1 MVECEAL
8 RKIRHRN
15 ILNILTACSTV
26 TPSGSEFKAL
36 VFDYMPSGN
45 LDLWV
50 HPKADQK
57 FRSRNLTLVER
68 VNIAI
73 DVATAINYLHNHC
86 PTPVAHCDLK
96 PSNVL
101 LNENLT
107 AHIADFGLA
116 RFLQNINEK
125 GYEDQSSSVAIMGS
139 IGYVPPEYGVGNHIS
154 LQGDVYSC
162 GILLLELFTGKRPT
176 DAMFKDELTL
186 QKFVENQLSNG
197 SQVAQIVD
205 ESLLSKKTRNL
216 GERFE
221 AGLQLILGVGLSC
234 AKLRP
239 SERIDIKDVVIQLVE
254 VRQFLFH

>member
-1 MVECEAL
+1 ML
-8 RKIRHRN
+8 D
-15 ILNILTACSTV
+15 S
-26 TPSGSEFKAL
+26 PSGSEFKAL

-107 AHIADFGLA
+107 AHIADFSLA

-154 LQGDVYSC
+154 LQGRAYSTEVC
-162 GILLLELFTGKRPT
+162 REPTVKRIPGRS
-176 DAMFKDELTL
+176 DRH
-186 QKFVENQLSNG
+186 
-197 SQVAQIVD
+197 

-234 AKLRP
+234 AKVRP
-239 SERIDIKDVVIQLVE
+239 SERMDIKDVVILVE